1 MKLLITGGSG
11 YIGSHTC
18 VELLRAGHELVVVDN
33 LCNSRQESLE
43 RVQAIAGRNLEFH
56 KVDLLDRRQLE
67 EVFRKH
73 SIEAVIHF
81 AGLKA
86 VGESVTVPLR
96 YYHNNVTGALVLCE
110 TMAAAGVKRIVF
122 SSSATVYGD
131 PARVPITEDFPLSAT
146 NPYGRTKLMIEDIL
160 RDLHKSDRAWSIVI
174 LRYFNPV
181 GAHSSGRIGEDPHG
195 IPNNLVPYVSQVA
208 VGKLKEL
215 SVFGDDYKTRDG
227 TGVRDYIHVVD
238 LALGHLRALERF
250 KAAPAVSVY
259 NLGTGRGCSV
269 FEVVRAFEKASAR
282 KVPYRIVARRP
293 GDIAECFADPA
304 KANSE
309 LGWRAERGI
318 EQMCADAWLWQA
330 SNPDGYGNVP

>member
-1 MKLLITGGSG
+1 MFGVGCWTFDVQRSSGLSIMKLLITGGSG

-110 TMAAAGVKRIVF
+110 TMAAAGV
-122 SSSATVYGD
+122 
-131 PARVPITEDFPLSAT
+131 
-146 NPYGRTKLMIEDIL
+146 
-160 RDLHKSDRAWSIVI
+160 
-174 LRYFNPV
+174 
-181 GAHSSGRIGEDPHG
+181 
-195 IPNNLVPYVSQVA
+195 
-208 VGKLKEL
+208 
-215 SVFGDDYKTRDG
+215 
-227 TGVRDYIHVVD
+227 
-238 LALGHLRALERF
+238 
-250 KAAPAVSVY
+250 
-259 NLGTGRGCSV
+259 RG
-269 FEVVRAFEKASAR
+269 
-282 KVPYRIVARRP
+282 
-293 GDIAECFADPA
+293 
-304 KANSE
+304 
-309 LGWRAERGI
+309 
-318 EQMCADAWLWQA
+318 
-330 SNPDGYGNVP
+330 